1 MASCHKT
8 VVHSADVMA
17 WMYAEILVIT
27 VVVRLFDGLS
37 AGICDVC
44 KCTNTRIDCSSQGL
58 IRVPQDIPSNT
69 TFLSLRGNS
78 ISTINSNAF
87 ANLTQ
92 LRYLDIG
99 GNGQSAGQ
107 GNEINEDAFVD
118 LDMLEHLFMDECNYL
133 QFPKSL
139 FSHFRNL
146 QTLVLRGNHDLGLKT
161 AVDSLKLMKNQSLQF
176 LDLSYL
182 NGKQNYEYAILD
194 NTFFQ
199 SISHLSVKA
208 LRVEDNGILILVSG
222 FWKIIPQIQLLSLA
236 RNKLIGKRQCII
248 ELPLLTELKVLDLS
262 EQSWSEYPDYSK
274 TSLQYRNYNGDLNTA
289 SNKFS
294 SDIEYT
300 TRKSI
305 DYCSITILLPQK
317 LEVVLLNKFPG
328 RNPISI
334 DGYCFNKENSIK
346 YMDVSYI
353 SISEIVTPIQGLI
366 HLEYLNMQSC
376 FIQHMHPNMFSDMTN
391 LRILLLGKNFLF
403 HSIEN
408 DKDCLLFRENRK
420 LGTLDLARNSIEN
433 IPALY
438 FRELHNV
445 QHINLSMNVIADFQG
460 AWFMNLTELV
470 HINISYNRIPFLSHE
485 AMKVLEELR
494 RGKGKELSID
504 LTGNPLSCACGES
517 IPFLRWMNTTRV
529 HFFNKDSYMCKH
541 QNKSTVYVK
550 DVNVD
555 TLEYECQVKKERAA
569 LPMIIGLV
577 VSLVLVLTLVS
588 SLGYRYRWRLR
599 YFLYITCRFWRK
611 YEELVDDADYE
622 YDAFVAYNR
631 GDVEW
636 VVNSLLPNLEDRAGF
651 KLCIHDRDFLVGNV
665 IEETIVESIEH
676 SRKTILVLS
685 QHFLQSN
692 WCYFEMQMAR
702 NRLFMRG
709 CDCLIPLLMED
720 IPLETLGRSSTLR
733 NLLETRTYLKW
744 TENPE
749 GQDLFWK
756 HLHMALE
763 MPDQPLVVN

>member
-1 MASCHKT
+1 MSKMLI
-8 VVHSADVMA
+8 VMA
-17 WMYAEILVIT
+17 WMRVGLLIVILVFMC
-27 VVVRLFDGLS
+27 LFGSMS

-58 IRVPQDIPSNT
+58 TRVPQDIPGNT

-87 ANLTQ
+87 VKLTQ

-99 GNGQSAGQ
+99 RNLDSAGQ

-118 LDMLEHLFMDECNYL
+118 LDMLEHLFMDDCNYMQL
-133 QFPKSL
+133 PKSL
-139 FSHFRNL
+139 FSYFRNL
-146 QTLVLRGNHDLGLKT
+146 QTLVLRDNQDLGLKT
-161 AVDSLKLMKNQSLQF
+161 AVDSLKCMNNQSLQL
-176 LDLSYL
+176 LDLSHV
-182 NGKQNYEYAILD
+182 NGAQSYEYAILD

-199 SISHLSVKA
+199 SISHLSAKE
-208 LRVEDNGILILVSG
+208 LRVERNNILILVSG

-236 RNKLIGKRQCII
+236 RNRLIGMRQCLF
-248 ELPLLTELKVLDLS
+248 ELPLLIELKVLDLS
-262 EQSWSEYPDYSK
+262 EQSWLEYPDC
-274 TSLQYRNYNGDLNTA
+274 TNPPIQHRNYNGDSHTA

-294 SDIEYT
+294 LDSEYT
-300 TRKSI
+300 TRKTI
-305 DYCSITILLPQK
+305 DYCSMTILLPQK
-317 LEVVLLNKFPG
+317 LEVLLFSKFPG
-328 RNPISI
+328 SGLLSI
-334 DGYCFNKENSIK
+334 GGFCFNKKNSVR
-346 YMDVSYI
+346 YMDISYTPI
-353 SISEIVTPIQGLI
+353 SKILTPIQGLI
-366 HLEYLNMQSC
+366 HLEYYNMQSC

-408 DKDCLLFRENRK
+408 DKDCLLFRENRN
-420 LGTLDLARNSIEN
+420 LTTLDLARNSIEN

-438 FRELHNV
+438 FRELHNM
-445 QHINLSMNVIADFQG
+445 QHINLSMNVIADVQG

-485 AMKVLEELR
+485 AMKVLEGFRSKSNSELR
-494 RGKGKELSID
+494 ID

-529 HFFNKDSYMCKH
+529 HLIHKDSYMCKH
-541 QNKSTVYVK
+541 RNKSTVYVK

-555 TLEYECQVKKERAA
+555 TLEYECQVKKDRAA

-636 VVNSLLPNLEDRAGF
+636 VVNSLLPSLEDRAGF

-665 IEETIVESIEH
+665 IEETIVESIER

-709 CDCLIPLLMED
+709 RDCLIPLLMED

-733 NLLETRTYLKW
+733 NLLETKTYLKW

-756 HLHMALE
+756 HLNMALE
-763 MPDQPLVVN
+763 MPDPLLVVN